1 MEAYSHQSLCVT
13 AVGRMLNNQKDENWC
28 LPTMYTVCLDLRLV
42 AQKAETVSS
51 GYNFF
56 LIIMSLFIVIVT
68 RVETSNTCKGSSII
82 VYL

>member
-1 MEAYSHQSLCVT
+1 MYSLIHFIHSVKFQALYNKDYMEAYSHQSLCVT

-51 GYNFF
+51 GYNYFF
-56 LIIMSLFIVIVT
+56 
-68 RVETSNTCKGSSII
+68 
-82 VYL
+82 